1 MTKIYKPN
9 NCTEC
14 KVYKKEKG
22 KIGICLCMVSSRR
35 LFDTLEEM
43 HNNCPLNWDK

>member
-14 KVYKKEKG
+14 KVFKEEKG
-22 KIGICLCMVSSRR
+22 KIGICLCMVSSRKI
-35 LFDTLEEM
+35 FDSLEEM

>member
-14 KVYKKEKG
+14 KAYKKEKG

>member
-22 KIGICLCMVSSRR
+22 KVGKCLCMVSSRKI
-35 LFDTLEEM
+35 FDSLEEM